1 MDQIG
6 LKIDEIGIKIDK
18 VLKVVFLE
26 IFFLTE
32 LGGTP
37 LYRNNLPKGFERL
50 PMRKLSYVRN
60 ADLVKSV
67 GGAQFIN

>member
-26 IFFLTE
+26 FFFLTE

-37 LYRNNLPKGFERL
+37 LYRNNLPK
-50 PMRKLSYVRN
+50 
-60 ADLVKSV
+60 DLKGSL
-67 GGAQFIN
+67 